1 MLSLAGLVALLSG
14 LSWWQQSRIVLQPLP
29 PSVELATPRPIADVL
44 SPPPSTTSDQASP
57 PADAALLETMRRLG
71 EGLSQGNA
79 RALLTLADPDGL
91 QAAPFTGGLPEG
103 GYATGDA
110 AAMVQAMLAGGKVH
124 VRGWRSLDRDGVVVL
139 TDGWQRSRLRLADG
153 VTLEMTPVAALGLVP
168 QQGRWYWRW
177 VMPDPVGALAA
188 QLRSTAWQPWPT

>member
-29 PSVELATPRPIADVL
+29 PSVELATPFSEAGAI
-44 SPPPSTTSDQASP
+44 SPLPSTPGVPASP
-57 PADAALLETMRRLG
+57 SADAALLETMRRLG
-71 EGLSQGNA
+71 EGLSQGNP
-79 RALLTLADPDGL
+79 RTLLALADPDGL
-91 QAAPFTGGLPEG
+91 QAAPFTGGLP
-103 GYATGDA
+103 D
-110 AAMVQAMLAGGKVH
+110 AAMVRAMLAGGTIH
-124 VRGWRSLDRDGVVVL
+124 VRGWRSLGRDGVVVL
-139 TDGWQRSRLRLADG
+139 TDGWQRSRLRLADN

-188 QLRSTAWQPWPT
+188 QLRSTSWQPWPT

>member
-1 MLSLAGLVALLSG
+1 MLTLAGLVALLSG
-14 LSWWQQSRIVLQPLP
+14 LSWWQQSRTALQPLP
-29 PSVELATPRPIADVL
+29 PSVELATPLPIADA
-44 SPPPSTTSDQASP
+44 SSAPRSTSDLASP
-57 PADAALLETMRRLG
+57 PADTALLETMRRLG
-71 EGLSQGNA
+71 EGLTQGNA
-79 RALLTLADPDGL
+79 RALVALADPDGL

-110 AAMVQAMLAGGKVH
+110 AAMVQAMLAGGTIR
-124 VRGWRSLDRDGVVVL
+124 VRGWRSSGSDGVVVL
-139 TDGWQRSRLRLADG
+139 TDGWQRSRLRLADN

-188 QLRSTAWQPWPT
+188 QLRSTSWQPWPT